1 MRNIQIKYESG
12 IQKIL
17 NINELLSIQA
27 KTEEKFTIEG
37 SRNKEIYFYG
47 IYVPENTLCLMNY
60 QILDIF
66 INGTNY
72 NRQVPLS
79 LYKDVNQVAKNFFF
93 INSCTNLQ
101 NCQNLMAELLRT
113 KDLNSKCDNSI
124 KETFTL
130 IYDLS

>member
-1 MRNIQIKYESG
+1 
-12 IQKIL
+12 
-17 NINELLSIQA
+17 
-27 KTEEKFTIEG
+27 
-37 SRNKEIYFYG
+37 
-47 IYVPENTLCLMNY
+47 MNY

-93 INSCTNLQ
+93 INSYTNLQ